1 MKRRL
6 SLVLTICLCMSI
18 LCGSALADVV
28 DAGDGQGA
36 SSHYFPDV
44 PATAPYA
51 EAVNALHE
59 YGIIN
64 GDNKGNFNPNSF
76 VTRAE
81 AAAIICRLLGI
92 EENAKQASTTS
103 FTDVP
108 TNHWANGYVAKA
120 AEQGIINGYGDGKF
134 GPSDSVTYAQMIKML
149 VCAWGYEENAQFAG
163 GWPNGFIEVAQ
174 NTGICKDVNAATP
187 SNGIE
192 RSNVAVL
199 CYNTLNIVQ
208 GNFLEA
214 DA

>member
-59 YGIIN
+59 CGIIN
-64 GDNKGNFNPNSF
+64 GDNKGNFNPNSS

-92 EENAKQASTTS
+92 EEDAKQARTTS

-120 AEQGIINGYGDGKF
+120 AELGIINGYGNGTF

-149 VCAWGYEENAQFAG
+149 VCAWGYENDANSRGGYPSGYIAFADNYGITAEISTDNG
-163 GWPNGFIEVAQ
+163 GNCPRKDVAQ
-174 NTGICKDVNAATP
+174 
-187 SNGIE
+187 
-192 RSNVAVL
+192 L
-199 CYNTLNIVQ
+199 CYNTMRLAPQDFMI
-208 GNFLEA
+208 GE
-214 DA
+214 